1 MKLISISGLANKHLT
16 ISVNPFSTAII
27 NALLWIKSNS
37 EISLIKTKLWNLIK
51 KKYLKFYENSNNKLH
66 E

>member
-27 NALLWIKSNS
+27 NALLWIKINS

>member
-27 NALLWIKSNS
+27 NALLWIKNNS